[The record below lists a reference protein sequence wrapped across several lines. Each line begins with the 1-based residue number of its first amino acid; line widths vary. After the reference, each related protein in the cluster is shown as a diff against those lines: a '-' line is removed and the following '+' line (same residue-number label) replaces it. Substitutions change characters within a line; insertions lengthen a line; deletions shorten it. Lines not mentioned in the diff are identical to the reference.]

1 MPKKGVCNMA
11 IILIRVNSPEE
22 DARIKAEKER
32 LKRLKITDPERYKK
46 ETSVRRKF
54 LWFVGILCTVIVG
67 LLAVSVLASK

>member
-1 MPKKGVCNMA
+1 MA

-32 LKRLKITDPERYKK
+32 LKRLKITNPEQYKK

-54 LWFVGILCTVIVG
+54 LWFVGTLCAVIVG
-67 LLAVSVLASK
+67 LLVVLVLASK

>member
-11 IILIRVNSPEE
+11 IILIRVNNPEE

-54 LWFVGILCTVIVG
+54 LWFVGILCAVIVG
-67 LLAVSVLASK
+67 LLVVLVLASK

>member
-1 MPKKGVCNMA
+1 MA
-11 IILIRVNSPEE
+11 IILIRVNNPEE

-54 LWFVGILCTVIVG
+54 LWFVGILATVIVG
-67 LLAVSVLASK
+67 VLVVLGLASK